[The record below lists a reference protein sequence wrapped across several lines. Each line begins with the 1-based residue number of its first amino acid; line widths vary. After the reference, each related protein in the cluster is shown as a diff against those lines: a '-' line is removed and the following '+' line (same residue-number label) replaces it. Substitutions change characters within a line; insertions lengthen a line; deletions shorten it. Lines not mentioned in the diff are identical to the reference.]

1 VKKYPADAAWPEGVT
16 IRPRE
21 ELIEVEEEIAKAKGV
36 SVIIYDQTCA
46 AEKRRRRKRGA
57 YPDPGK
63 RVIINEL
70 VCEGCGDCGVKS
82 NCVSVQPLETEF
94 GRKRQID
101 QSACNKD
108 FSCLDGFC
116 PSLVTVHGARLKKS
130 ALGGAA
136 PAAPEPVARAIGD
149 KPYSVLVVGVGGA
162 GVVTIAAI
170 LGMAAHIE
178 GKACGMIDMAGLAQK
193 GGAVFSHVKLARRP
207 EDIHA
212 IRVAAGEADLVLGC
226 DLVVSGAKKILAALR
241 GAETGFVVNSAEVYP
256 GDFTRNP
263 DFSLPAER
271 IKRAIKAASGEAA
284 LFVDA
289 TRAANALV
297 GNAIG
302 ANMFMLG
309 YAYQAGYVPVS
320 AAAIRRAIELNG
332 EAVAMNLAAFDW
344 GRAAC
349 AEPRSIAAIVKPPA
363 EAAPAG
369 TLEEIV
375 ARRAD
380 FLTAYQ
386 NAAYAGRYRAM
397 VARIEAAERERT
409 PGLSGLA
416 DAVARNLFKL
426 MAYKD
431 EYEVARLYADG
442 SFRKQVA
449 RTFDGDLRF
458 EFHLAPPLLALRDK
472 RTGEARKMRFGPWMI
487 HGFRALAALRFL
499 RGTSLDPFGYLPER
513 REERRLIGEY
523 EALCE
528 EFVARLAPD
537 NHALA
542 IALASLPEKI
552 RGFGHV
558 KARAIAAADDER
570 EKLIARW
577 RSPAAPLQDAAE

>member
-1 VKKYPADAAWPEGVT
+1 
-16 IRPRE
+16 
-21 ELIEVEEEIAKAKGV
+21 
-36 SVIIYDQTCA
+36 
-46 AEKRRRRKRGA
+46 
-57 YPDPGK
+57 
-63 RVIINEL
+63 L

-82 NCVSVQPLETEF
+82 NCVSVQPLETAF

-116 PSLVTVHGARLKKS
+116 PSFVTVYGARLKKS
-130 ALGGAA
+130 APSAAA
-136 PAAPEPVARAIGD
+136 PASPEPVARTLGD
-149 KPYSVLVVGVGGA
+149 RPYSIVVTGVGGT

-212 IRVAAGEADLVLGC
+212 IRVAAGDADLILGC
-226 DLVVSGAKKILAALR
+226 DLVVSGAKKVLAALR
-241 GAETGFVVNSAEVYP
+241 GPETGFVVNSAEIYP

-271 IKRAIKAASGEAA
+271 IKRAIKAASGDGA

-309 YAYQAGYVPVS
+309 YAYQAGYVPLS

-332 EAVAMNLAAFDW
+332 EAIAMNLAAFDW
-344 GRAAC
+344 GRAAY
-349 AEPRSIAAIVKPPA
+349 AEPQSIAAVGEPPA
-363 EAAPAG
+363 RPAPAE

-380 FLTAYQ
+380 FLTGYQ

-397 VARIEAAERERT
+397 VARIEAAERQRT
-409 PGLSGLA
+409 PGLTGLA
-416 DAVARNLFKL
+416 AAVARNLFKL

-431 EYEVARLYADG
+431 EYEVARLYTDG
-442 SFRKQVA
+442 SFKKQVEA
-449 RTFDGDLRF
+449 TFEGDLRF
-458 EFHLAPPLLALRDK
+458 EYHLAPPLLALKDR
-472 RTGEARKMRFGPWMI
+472 RTGEARKMRFGGWMI
-487 HGFRALAALRFL
+487 QGFKALAALRFL
-499 RGTSLDPFGYLPER
+499 RGSAFDPFGYLPER

-528 EFVARLAPD
+528 ELAARLSPE

-542 IALASLPEKI
+542 VALASLPEKI

-558 KARAIAAADDER
+558 KARAIAATAAEG